1 MRIEARLLII
11 IGVFFAIIAGV
22 YWFTSYETAGTLMLI
37 GSTGLGLLPG
47 AYYLW
52 WSRHMKPR
60 LEDDPDATIA
70 EGAGEVDAFPSSSI
84 WPFILGVG
92 AFFAA
97 LSFVFG
103 VWMAPIAAGFILS
116 AAIGGTVESRRGG
129 TV

>member
-11 IGVFFAIIAGV
+11 VGIFFGIIGTI

-47 AYYLW
+47 GYYLW
-52 WSRHMKPR
+52 WSHHMKPR
-60 LEDDPDATIA
+60 LEDDPDATI
-70 EGAGEVDAFPSSSI
+70 EQGAGEIDSFPASSI

-103 VWMAPIAAGFILS
+103 AWMAPVAAAFIIS

-129 TV
+129 AV